1 MENADVSSPPL
12 SPSLCT
18 FSERFRAQVLRGK
31 SLALDRIPLLL
42 VYPFSGSQTK
52 GFDWSRDTAA
62 SICSP
67 CIDVDPPRN
76 LCGRRM
82 GKFRENSEKTN
93 APPPVLPY
101 LFCLELFT
109 NFAFNLPTHLLFFT
123 RRFLSEF
130 ASQCCFINIIT
141 ALREARL
148 TRVEAAKS
156 LRSGDSPMLDFNEY
170 I

>member
-1 MENADVSSPPL
+1 MSAFSPSPPFLHRSDVKCWIRKMENADVSSPL

-18 FSERFRAQVLRGK
+18 FSERFRVQVLRGK

-109 NFAFNLPTHLLFFT
+109 NFAFNLPTHLLFFHSS
-123 RRFLSEF
+123 LS
-130 ASQCCFINIIT
+130 IGI
-141 ALREARL
+141 
-148 TRVEAAKS
+148 RV
-156 LRSGDSPMLDFNEY
+156 PMLFY
-170 I
+170 